1 MSDALLQIRS
11 CCQSFPKPDGEELLV
26 LNDINLTLKEGEIVG
41 LLGRSGSG
49 KSTLLRLISGLARPT
64 AGSVVYQGQPITGP
78 APGIAMVFQT
88 FALFPWLTV
97 LENVQLGLEALGLPE
112 AEVRRRALA
121 GIDLIGLDGYE
132 SAYPRELSGGIGVMT
147 DDLIAGA
154 MAGVLVALARWF
166 FSL

>member
-1 MSDALLQIRS
+1 MDDALLQVQS
-11 CCQSFPKPDGEELLV
+11 CCQAFPKPDGENLLV

-49 KSTLLRLISGLARPT
+49 KSTLLRLISGLARPIS
-64 AGSVVYQGQPITGP
+64 GNVVYQGQSVVGP

-112 AEVRRRALA
+112 AEIRQRALA
-121 GIDLIGLDGYE
+121 GIDLIGPDGYE
-132 SAYPRELSGGIGVMT
+132 STSPR
-147 DDLIAGA
+147 
-154 MAGVLVALARWF
+154 AL
-166 FSL
+166 

>member
-1 MSDALLQIRS
+1 MSDALLQV
-11 CCQSFPKPDGEELLV
+11 QSVRQAFPKPDGEDLLV
-26 LNDINLTLKEGEIVG
+26 LDDINLTLAEGEIVG

-64 AGSVVYQGQPITGP
+64 AGSVMYQGHSVTGP

-112 AEVRRRALA
+112 AEIRKRALA

-132 SAYPRELSGGIGVMT
+132 SAYPRELSGGM
-147 DDLIAGA
+147 
-154 MAGVLVALARWF
+154 R
-166 FSL
+166 

>member
-1 MSDALLQIRS
+1 MSDALLQLRS
-11 CCQSFPKPDGEELLV
+11 CCQAFPKPDGKELLV
-26 LNDINLTLKEGEIVG
+26 LNDINFTLVEGEIVG

-64 AGSVVYQGQPITGP
+64 AGSVMYQGHAVTGP

-112 AEVRRRALA
+112 ARTRA
-121 GIDLIGLDGYE
+121 Y
-132 SAYPRELSGGIGVMT
+132 
-147 DDLIAGA
+147 IAVTPATSTSHAQG
-154 MAGVLVALARWF
+154 M
-166 FSL
+166 S